1 MFVFL
6 LCQSP
11 SSIPQP
17 RCAWSF
23 GYDPKPFRKN
33 SPRWPPAN
41 PPPPRG
47 KGLSSLQI
55 HLVCWSSSWSPPR
68 SAEGFPRFKPR
79 VEPWEATRG
88 GTSARPPNPRY
99 FVCLFKS
106 QVWSVGKI
114 LVDSVPHDFS
124 RRLFFGGGGTQSF
137 IHFGPAWNRRKTEAS
152 PSTTWVF
159 TSWSKLGSTFS
170 TKRHF
175 PSNDSKQLRTS

>member
-11 SSIPQP
+11 LFHAPNHATCLIFWIWSLSREEKLTTLTNRNFPQ
-17 RCAWSF
+17 
-23 GYDPKPFRKN
+23 GL
-33 SPRWPPAN
+33 
-41 PPPPRG
+41 
-47 KGLSSLQI
+47 GLSSLQI

-68 SAEGFPRFKPR
+68 SAEVSRFKPR
-79 VEPWEATRG
+79 VGWEATRVDVCE
-88 GTSARPPNPRY
+88 APNPRY

-106 QVWSVGKI
+106 QVWSLGRI
-114 LVDSVPHDFS
+114 LVDLVPMIFPHP
-124 RRLFFGGGGTQSF
+124 FFFWGGGGTQSF
-137 IHFGPAWNRRKTEAS
+137 IYFGPAWNRRKTEVS